1 MAKVAKPKIPKLVV
15 EPKVKPS
22 VDKLAEAFNEY
33 KLPEEV
39 LTAFKMGIPLIGSL
53 KFTKMMM
60 FANEVQL
67 NNSDID
73 WYMDR
78 PSYTMEDETKEEMK
92 LRGKFAKVLYKHRSH
107 LYDYSVFNKQ

>member
-1 MAKVAKPKIPKLVV
+1 MTETV
-15 EPKVKPS
+15 EQKVKPS
-22 VDKLAEAFNEY
+22 VDKLAEAFSKFE
-33 KLPEEV
+33 LPAEV
-39 LTAFKMGIPLIGSL
+39 KSAFKMGVPLVGAL

-78 PSYTMEDETKEEMK
+78 PPYTMEDETKDEMK
-92 LRGKFAKVLYKHRSH
+92 IRGKFANALYKYRPH
-107 LYDYSVFNKQ
+107 LYDYSVFKN